1 MDTGE
6 KKQHSFVSRYW
17 VVIVIVLWV
26 LVWLALGESAPNAD
40 ETPEDEAVE
49 AVDDEE
55 REAHAAEP
63 DAMVDPPAEEAAT
76 VVGAAADAR
85 SVLDSGREA
94 YWRAGPE
101 AAARVLA
108 EGLDA
113 LPEDADGRADV
124 YGELGNALFAS
135 GDAEGAMAAWES
147 ALERMADAERQAM
160 IERLEP
166 VYMRYHTGG
175 AAHLEQYR

>member
-1 MDTGE
+1 MTTGE
-6 KKQHSFVSRYW
+6 KKQHSFISRYW
-17 VVIVIVLWV
+17 VVIVIILWV

-40 ETPEDEAVE
+40 EAPEDEAVE

-55 REAHAAEP
+55 REPPVTEP
-63 DAMVDPPAEEAAT
+63 DAMADPPAEEA
-76 VVGAAADAR
+76 AAADAR

-101 AAARVLA
+101 AAVRVLT
-108 EGLDA
+108 EGLDTLA
-113 LPEDADGRADV
+113 EDADGRADV
-124 YGELGNALFAS
+124 YGELGNALYAS
-135 GDAEGAMAAWES
+135 GDPEAAMAAWES

-166 VYMRYHTGG
+166 VYTRYHTGG